1 MRELKLENFI
11 SFYQPSNYSLTQKC
25 VQDILGGKI
34 ELRLA
39 GKSKAGP
46 LVTDNGLFILDWYF
60 NLDEIKV
67 KLQIE
72 VHLICSI
79 IYFTYNMIF

>member
-34 ELRLA
+34 GLRLA

-72 VHLICSI
+72 VPDMLNNLFYS
-79 IYFTYNMIF
+79 